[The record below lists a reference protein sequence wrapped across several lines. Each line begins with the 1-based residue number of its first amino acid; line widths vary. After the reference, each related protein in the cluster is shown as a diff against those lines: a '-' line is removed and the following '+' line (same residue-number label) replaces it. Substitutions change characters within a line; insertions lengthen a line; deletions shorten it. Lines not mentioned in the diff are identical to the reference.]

1 MLDRHLKLLQFFIKN
16 PSKHISS
23 NEIAKHVNVSNRTV
37 RNDIQVINSN
47 FMDDII
53 VSIKSKGYQLNTSQ
67 YTLETITERYTHI
80 QSYKEK
86 LLLSMAYQLLMHNKS
101 QTLQQLEQD
110 YLLSKTVLNDY
121 FVRIQQ
127 WCQKF
132 NIALTIKKKQGIVV
146 DGTDNDITNAIIHL
160 NQLSSGH
167 VHVEDL
173 ILNELP
179 DSHQRMISHIIQET
193 LQQHSIETTDIQ
205 IQQLLIHLILIIKRK
220 QSLSEL
226 DTLNHDAKLISQSC
240 IKQIN
245 ERLGYDLNEKVINMF
260 SFFIAYHFNKLDI
273 GIERIFIQSYIDRLI
288 ELMQQ
293 RIHVPFNEDS
303 ILQQNLYNHFS
314 KAYLRITQNIY
325 LNNPLVIEIKKLY
338 PFVFNTLFEAIDKLA
353 IDTDIE
359 MSEDEIAF
367 LTIHFQ
373 AAIERRT
380 KTQLNVVIAC
390 YYGLGVSNF
399 LETKINNLSEELSV
413 INTIKLENITHYH
426 FDNVDLLITTHDI
439 PKQTLNILPKHLTT
453 IKVAPLF
460 SEDDRHKIRLVVK
473 QKQNPVQA
481 HHHMDTVN
489 FLVVNTEQKSRHT
502 VQIFEEAQKILQAH
516 HAFVEGYIESALE
529 REKSSSTYI
538 GNFMAIPHGD
548 PEKVLQSHVL
558 IFRTKDVFPWRQH
571 DVKLVFFLAISHK
584 DKAFTKQMMQ
594 LIANLDDDSVNHLCS
609 LGDYSLKQQLFEYL
623 QE

>member
-23 NEIAKHVNVSNRTV
+23 NEIAEHVNVSNRTV
-37 RNDIQVINSN
+37 RNDIHVINSN

-121 FVRIQQ
+121 FIRIQQ

-245 ERLGYDLNEKVINMF
+245 ERLGYDLNEQVINMF

-353 IDTDIE
+353 VDTDIE

-399 LETKINNLSEELSV
+399 LETKINNLSEELLV

-439 PKQTLNILPKHLTT
+439 PKQTLNILPKHLST

-460 SEDDRHKIRLVVK
+460 SEDDRHKIRHIVK

-481 HHHMDTVN
+481 HHHMD
-489 FLVVNTEQKSRHT
+489 VNTEQKPRHT

-516 HAFVEGYIESALE
+516 HAIVEGYIESALE

-571 DVKLVFFLAISHK
+571 DVKLVFFLAISQK
-584 DKAFTKQMMQ
+584 DTAFTKQMMQ
-594 LIANLDDDSVNHLCS
+594 LIANLDDDSVNHLCN
-609 LGDYSLKQQLFEYL
+609 LDDHSLKQQLFEYL

>member
-1 MLDRHLKLLQFFIKN
+1 M
-16 PSKHISS
+16 
-23 NEIAKHVNVSNRTV
+23 
-37 RNDIQVINSN
+37 
-47 FMDDII
+47 
-53 VSIKSKGYQLNTSQ
+53 
-67 YTLETITERYTHI
+67 
-80 QSYKEK
+80 
-86 LLLSMAYQLLMHNKS
+86 
-101 QTLQQLEQD
+101 
-110 YLLSKTVLNDY
+110 
-121 FVRIQQ
+121 
-127 WCQKF
+127 
-132 NIALTIKKKQGIVV
+132 V

-245 ERLGYDLNEKVINMF
+245 ERLCYDLNEKVINMF

-460 SEDDRHKIRLVVK
+460 SEDDRHKIRHVVK

-516 HAFVEGYIESALE
+516 HAIVEGYIESALE

-609 LGDYSLKQQLFEYL
+609 LDDHSLKQQLFEYL

>member
-1 MLDRHLKLLQFFIKN
+1 
-16 PSKHISS
+16 
-23 NEIAKHVNVSNRTV
+23 
-37 RNDIQVINSN
+37 
-47 FMDDII
+47 
-53 VSIKSKGYQLNTSQ
+53 
-67 YTLETITERYTHI
+67 
-80 QSYKEK
+80 
-86 LLLSMAYQLLMHNKS
+86 
-101 QTLQQLEQD
+101 
-110 YLLSKTVLNDY
+110 
-121 FVRIQQ
+121 
-127 WCQKF
+127 
-132 NIALTIKKKQGIVV
+132 
-146 DGTDNDITNAIIHL
+146 
-160 NQLSSGH
+160 
-167 VHVEDL
+167 
-173 ILNELP
+173 
-179 DSHQRMISHIIQET
+179 
-193 LQQHSIETTDIQ
+193 
-205 IQQLLIHLILIIKRK
+205 
-220 QSLSEL
+220 
-226 DTLNHDAKLISQSC
+226 
-240 IKQIN
+240 

-413 INTIKLENITHYH
+413 INTIKLESITHYH

-460 SEDDRHKIRLVVK
+460 SEDDRHKIRHVVK

-516 HAFVEGYIESALE
+516 HAIVEGYIESALE

-609 LGDYSLKQQLFEYL
+609 LDDHSLKQQLFEYL

>member
-23 NEIAKHVNVSNRTV
+23 NEIAEHVNVSNRTV
-37 RNDIQVINSN
+37 RNDIHVINSN

-260 SFFIAYHFNKLDI
+260 SFFIGYHFNKLDI

-293 RIHVPFNEDS
+293 HIHVPFNEDS

-439 PKQTLNILPKHLTT
+439 PKQTLNILPKHLTI

-460 SEDDRHKIRLVVK
+460 SEDDRHKIRHVVK
-473 QKQNPVQA
+473 QKQIRFK
-481 HHHMDTVN
+481 HIIIWT
-489 FLVVNTEQKSRHT
+489 LS
-502 VQIFEEAQKILQAH
+502 
-516 HAFVEGYIESALE
+516 
-529 REKSSSTYI
+529 
-538 GNFMAIPHGD
+538 
-548 PEKVLQSHVL
+548 
-558 IFRTKDVFPWRQH
+558 
-571 DVKLVFFLAISHK
+571 IS
-584 DKAFTKQMMQ
+584 
-594 LIANLDDDSVNHLCS
+594 LS
-609 LGDYSLKQQLFEYL
+609 
-623 QE
+623 